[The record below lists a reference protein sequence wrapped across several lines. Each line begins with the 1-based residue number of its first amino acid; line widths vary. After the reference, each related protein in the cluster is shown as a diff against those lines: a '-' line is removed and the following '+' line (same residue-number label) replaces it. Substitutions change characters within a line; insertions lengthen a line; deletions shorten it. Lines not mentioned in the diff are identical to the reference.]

1 MTNLTTRSE
10 PQSAVPASTA
20 MSPGKRLLWLGP
32 TGVVVAVG
40 LSVVEWLVVRAPGDN
55 GSVAAASLA
64 LLMTAPV
71 ILARRWPI
79 VAAAFVAGAAVLNGL
94 LFGDLVRCAG
104 AFPAVCYIAFAVGA
118 RARTGGRSWARSFA
132 GLGLAVAALL
142 AQYVWDPA
150 LNADSSFLWFGPGVA
165 LLAWTAG
172 TGWSVLSERR
182 RGQLAETAR

>member
-10 PQSAVPASTA
+10 PQSAVPTPTV
-20 MSPGKRLLWLGP
+20 MSPGQRLLWLGP
-32 TGVVVAVG
+32 TGIVVAVG
-40 LSVVEWLVVRAPGDN
+40 LSVVEWLVVRGPDN
-55 GSVAAASLA
+55 DGSVAAAALA

-79 VAAAFVAGAAVLNGL
+79 AAAAAVAGAAVLNGL
-94 LFGDLVRCAG
+94 LFGELVRCAG

-118 RARTGGRSWARSFA
+118 RSRAGGRSWARSFA
-132 GLGLAVAALL
+132 GLGLAVAALV

-165 LLAWTAG
+165 LLAWAAG

-182 RGQLAETAR
+182 RPQPATAR